1 MKTNNIL
8 NTIYDSSISGK
19 GVFGESIQKLAD
31 EYVQRYGRTEKAID
45 KLVSNQR
52 LKSTATGFV
61 TGLGGV
67 VTLPVAIPVDLA
79 SSLYIEI
86 RMIAAIAAIRGFD
99 VESDE
104 VRTLIYL
111 CLVGNSAGDILK
123 QAGIKYMADLT
134 AKKLMP
140 LLSKKIAEKV
150 AENVASKFLVKTA
163 AKGLPKLAKM
173 LPVVGGIAGGAYNY
187 VEVST
192 FAKVARKRFN

>member
-1 MKTNNIL
+1 MNLNNIL

-19 GVFGESIQKLAD
+19 GVLGESIQKLAD
-31 EYVQRYGRTEKAID
+31 EYVDRYGRTEKAID
-45 KLVSNQR
+45 RLVSNQR
-52 LKSTATGFV
+52 LKCTATGFV
-61 TGLGGV
+61 TGLGGL
-67 VTLPVAIPVDLA
+67 VTLPVAIPADLA

-123 QAGIKYMADLT
+123 QSGIKYMTDFA
-134 AKKLMP
+134 AKKLLP
-140 LLSKKIAEKV
+140 ILSKKITEKV
-150 AENVASKFLVKTA
+150 AENVSSKLLLKTA

-173 LPVVGGIAGGAYNY
+173 VPVVGGVAGGAYNY
-187 VEVST
+187 AEVST

>member
-67 VTLPVAIPVDLA
+67 VTLPVAIPADLA

-86 RMIAAIAAIRGFD
+86 RMIAAIAAIRGYD

-111 CLVGNSAGDILK
+111 CLVGNTAGDILK
-123 QAGIKYMADLT
+123 QAGIKCMTDLA
-134 AKKLMP
+134 AKKLIP
-140 LLSKKIAEKV
+140 LLSKKVAEKV
-150 AENVASKFLVKTA
+150 AENGLVFLRGFAKTA
-163 AKGLPKLAKM
+163 
-173 LPVVGGIAGGAYNY
+173 
-187 VEVST
+187 E
-192 FAKVARKRFN
+192 FQR

>member
-1 MKTNNIL
+1 MNSNNIL

-19 GVFGESIQKLAD
+19 GGFGESSQKLAD
-31 EYVQRYGRTEKAID
+31 EYVDRYGRTEKAID
-45 KLVSNQR
+45 RLVSNQR
-52 LKSTATGFV
+52 LKCTATGFV
-61 TGLGGV
+61 TGLGGL
-67 VTLPVAIPVDLA
+67 VTLPVAIPADLA

-99 VESDE
+99 VESDK

-123 QAGIKYMADLT
+123 QAGIRYMTDLA
-134 AKKLMP
+134 AKKLIP

-150 AENVASKFLVKTA
+150 AENVASKLLLKTA

-173 LPVVGGIAGGAYNY
+173 VPVVGGIAGGAYNY
-187 VEVST
+187 AEVST